1 MSSNLQSICQQTF
14 ESNPRRSRLS
24 RQHNRLVRNR
34 SEQQQA
40 CATDGMVWYVSSPG
54 AWLVATSTVNRFPA
68 EYTIIPAV
76 ARDRLVN
83 IPAQL
88 AKGRHVL
95 HRINA
100 MQSES
105 PLYLRQTEMSST
117 CSLPMEEMCSRL
129 LYESCSCK
137 LQRYDSRGWHRQTEA
152 LCWME
157 VRGVC

>member
-1 MSSNLQSICQQTF
+1 
-14 ESNPRRSRLS
+14 
-24 RQHNRLVRNR
+24 
-34 SEQQQA
+34 
-40 CATDGMVWYVSSPG
+40 MVWYVSSPG

-105 PLYLRQTEMSST
+105 PLYLRKTEMSST
-117 CSLPMEEMCSRL
+117 CSLPMEEMCS
-129 LYESCSCK
+129 CK
-137 LQRYDSRGWHRQTEA
+137 LQRYDSRLLYERLAPTDGSA
-152 LCWME
+152 LLDGGT
-157 VRGVC
+157 RGVLVFLCYSGNMPVTVCLVLDIL